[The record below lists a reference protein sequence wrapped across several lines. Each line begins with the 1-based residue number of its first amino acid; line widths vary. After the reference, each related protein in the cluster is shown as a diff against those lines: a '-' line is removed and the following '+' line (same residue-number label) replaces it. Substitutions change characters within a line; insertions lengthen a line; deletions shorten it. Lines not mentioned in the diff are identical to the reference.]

1 MQIDGSPGLRQQ
13 ARAPSIRRIV
23 EDVVGCKWTLHVLAQ
38 VRGGVNRP
46 GALVRTAEGL
56 TTKVLNERLS
66 KLVRY
71 GVLEKQSFPEVP
83 PRVEYRLTPLGERLN
98 GVLDAIAALQDDVD
112 RQRVT
117 GRTTRSAPAPRAR
130 S

>member
-1 MQIDGSPGLRQQ
+1 MQIDGTTRVRT
-13 ARAPSIRRIV
+13 ARRPPSIRRIV

-38 VRGGVNRP
+38 VRAGVNRP

-71 GVLEKQSFPEVP
+71 GVLEKHAFPEVP

-98 GVLDAIAALQDDVD
+98 GVLDAIDALQDEVD
-112 RQRVT
+112 R
-117 GRTTRSAPAPRAR
+117 GPAR
-130 S
+130 

>member
-1 MQIDGSPGLRQQ
+1 VQIDGTAGLRRQ
-13 ARAPSIRRIV
+13 ARAPSIHRIV

-38 VRGGVNRP
+38 VRGGVHRP

-83 PRVEYRLTPLGERLN
+83 PRVEYRLTPMGERLN

-117 GRTTRSAPAPRAR
+117 SAATRSARRPRAR

>member
-1 MQIDGSPGLRQQ
+1 VPIDASTTVRDRKTPV
-13 ARAPSIRRIV
+13 SIRRIV
-23 EDVVGCKWTLHVLAQ
+23 EDVVGCKWTLHVLAE

-46 GALVRTAEGL
+46 GALVRTADGL
-56 TTKVLNERLS
+56 TTKVLNERLA

-83 PRVEYRLTPLGERLN
+83 PRVEYSLTPLGERLN

-112 RQRVT
+112 CERVT
-117 GRTTRSAPAPRAR
+117 GAATRSAPAPRAR